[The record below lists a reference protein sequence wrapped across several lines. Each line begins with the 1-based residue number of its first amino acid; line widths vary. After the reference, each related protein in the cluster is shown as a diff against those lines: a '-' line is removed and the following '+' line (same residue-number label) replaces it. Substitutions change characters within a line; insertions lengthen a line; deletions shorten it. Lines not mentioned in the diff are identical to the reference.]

1 MTLLIVIG
9 LRKPF
14 TKLKSKK
21 YITID
26 NDSTTTAV
34 SDMCKH
40 IFKEKA
46 STQQYIT
53 LKLMSFVSIKMEK
66 PEQMRVLDQGTW
78 KR

>member
-14 TKLKSKK
+14 TKLKSKI
-21 YITID
+21 YTTID

-46 STQQYIT
+46 STQQSIP
-53 LKLMSFVSIKMEK
+53 LKMNTFHFNKN
-66 PEQMRVLDQGTW
+66 G
-78 KR
+78 